1 MRAQV
6 ERGLFKQPGL
16 VPSDSERV
24 WETRGQ
30 LRTAWSAI
38 GAPASLLWERGKMG
52 DGGKEQALKVGSA
65 SWEKLSRMWPSFA
78 GSRKLNRCGY
88 SCLKRPL
95 VVQHQMH

>member
-1 MRAQV
+1 
-6 ERGLFKQPGL
+6 
-16 VPSDSERV
+16 
-24 WETRGQ
+24 
-30 LRTAWSAI
+30 
-38 GAPASLLWERGKMG
+38 MG